1 MKMSMNIKELNEK
14 LEIILQETNTRTNA
28 FEPAPP
34 TTKEEY
40 KVLKAISDYLLEKI
54 KNKFGEQ
61 EEIKTEEIGTHSQ
74 GTFEIDFHKND
85 TFIATVG
92 LLSENRVS
100 ILLTDELVEKR
111 VRFVVHS
118 LEEAKEKINEV
129 I

>member
-92 LLSENRVS
+92 LLS